1 MPKISAPKTSRTQ
14 TSASSC
20 GYAMAQPAPTPI
32 THLMIHGANEHNL
45 KNVSL
50 NIPKRSLTVLTG
62 VSGSGKSSLAF
73 DTIYAEGQRRYVES
87 LSSYARQFLE
97 MNAKPD
103 VQRIDGLAPAIAIEQ
118 KTTSK
123 NPRSTVG
130 TITEIYDYLRLLYAN
145 AGTATCPNHPEQEI
159 VAQTVQQMVDHIC
172 SQPSGAKLLLLAPV
186 VRGKKGEYAAEFKLW
201 QQQGY
206 TRAEINGVLTE
217 LDAAAKLDKQKK
229 HTIAVVI
236 DRLINKP
243 DDAAYKQRLADGLT
257 TALKLAEG
265 LAEVV
270 NPDTSNRQLF
280 SENHSCPLCGH
291 TTQLEPR
298 LFSFNSPFG
307 ACQTCDGLGEV
318 IYFAPDLVVPDP
330 SLTLNQGAIHP
341 WREKV
346 GTGAR
351 AGFQLNKTGG
361 YYLRALSKHY
371 QFSLDTPWAKL
382 PTDIQ
387 HILLHGSGAETIPFV
402 FEGGKSS
409 FQTRKSYAGVLD
421 ILRKRWDE
429 SSNPYARE
437 DLNRYRAAKPCESCH
452 GSRLN
457 ASALAVN
464 VGGKTIHDFCAMP
477 ITRALEFTE
486 HLETTLVGNS
496 ATIAAPIL
504 REIKARLG
512 FLNHVG
518 LSYLSLARTA
528 GTLSGGESQRIRL
541 ASQIGSGLTGVLYV
555 LDEPSIGLHQRD
567 NARLLETLTRL
578 RDLDNTVLVVEHDE
592 DAIRLA
598 DYVIDMGPKAG
609 VHGGEVVAAGSVA
622 DIIAEPRSITG
633 DYLTGRKAIAIPA
646 KRRNP
651 SAATPLKVH
660 GAQGNNLKNLTVEF
674 PLGILTCVTG
684 VSGSGKSTLVMDT
697 LHNALAA
704 KLNGSREHAAKH
716 EKISGTEAIDK
727 LVNIDQSPIG
737 RTPRS
742 NPATYT
748 GVYGPIRDW
757 YAALPESK
765 ARGYGPGRFRF
776 NVRGGRCEA
785 CEGDGVSKVDMQFL
799 PDVYVP
805 CEVCKGQRFNRE
817 TLEVRYQG
825 KHISDVLNLTVQE
838 AYEFFAPI
846 PKIARSLKPLVDVG
860 LGYIT
865 LGQSATTLSGGEAQ
879 RIKLATELA
888 KRATGKTLYI
898 LDEPTTGL
906 HFHDINQLL
915 KTLHTLVDGGNTMII
930 IEHNLD
936 VVKTADW
943 VIDIGPEGG
952 NGGGQ
957 LVAQGT
963 PEAIAAHP
971 ASLTGQYLAPLLKP
985 KKGKAA

>member
-1 MPKISAPKTSRTQ
+1 MV
-14 TSASSC
+14 
-20 GYAMAQPAPTPI
+20 
-32 THLMIHGANEHNL
+32 HGANEHNL
-45 KNVSL
+45 KNVSINL
-50 NIPKRSLTVLTG
+50 PKRSLTVITG

-87 LSSYARQFLE
+87 LSAYARQFLE

-145 AGTATCPNHPEQEI
+145 AGTAFCPNHPQQEI
-159 VAQTVQQMVDHIC
+159 TAQTIQQMVDMVLAM
-172 SQPSGAKLLLLAPV
+172 PSGTKLLVQAPV
-186 VRGKKGEYAAEFKLW
+186 VRGRKGEYAAEFKLW
-201 QQQGY
+201 QAQGY
-206 TRAEINGVLTE
+206 TRAEINGTLIE
-217 LDAAAKLDKQKK
+217 LAEAPKLDKQKK
-229 HTIAVVI
+229 HSISVVI
-236 DRLINKP
+236 DRLVNKP
-243 DDAAYKQRLADGLT
+243 ENQEYRQRLADSFA

-265 LAEVV
+265 LVEVAIIKD
-270 NPDTSNRQLF
+270 NMESGEHHLF
-280 SENHSCPLCGH
+280 SQNHSCPLCGH

-318 IYFAPDLVVPDP
+318 IYFAPDLLVPDET
-330 SLTLNQGAIHP
+330 LTLNQGAIHP

-346 GTGAR
+346 GQAR
-351 AGFQLNKTGG
+351 DARFALNKTGA
-361 YYLRALSKHY
+361 YYLKALSRHY
-371 QFSLDTPWAKL
+371 QFSLDTPWKKL
-382 PTDIQ
+382 PENIRQ
-387 HILLHGSGAETIPFV
+387 ILLHGSGTETIPFV

-409 FQTRKSYAGVLD
+409 FQTRKSFAGALD

-429 SSNPYARE
+429 STNPYARE
-437 DLNRYRAAKPCESCH
+437 DLNRYRAAKPCEACA

-457 ASALAVN
+457 SSALAVLI
-464 VGGKTIHDFCAMP
+464 GGKTVHQFCEMP
-477 ITRALEFTE
+477 ITTALHFTE
-486 HLETTLVGNS
+486 HLETTLTGNT

-541 ASQIGSGLTGVLYV
+541 AAQIGSGLTGVLYV

-567 NARLLETLTRL
+567 NARLLETLTHL

-598 DYVIDMGPKAG
+598 DWVVDMGPYAG
-609 VHGGEVVAAGSVA
+609 VLGGEVVAQGHVE
-622 DIIAEPRSITG
+622 DLIAAPRSLTG
-633 DYLTGRKAIAIPA
+633 DYLSGRKCIAVPS
-646 KRRNP
+646 KRRKPNALP
-651 SAATPLKVH
+651 PLVVK
-660 GAQGNNLKNLTVEF
+660 GAQGNNLKNINAEF
-674 PLGILTCVTG
+674 PLGVLTCVTG

-697 LHNALAA
+697 LHHALAA
-704 KLNGSREHAAKH
+704 RLNGSREHPAKH
-716 EKISGTEAIDK
+716 TSITGSDSIDK

-748 GVYGPIRDW
+748 GVYAPIRDW

-765 ARGYGPGRFRF
+765 ARGYGPGRFSF
-776 NVRGGRCEA
+776 NVKGGRCEA
-785 CEGDGVSKVDMQFL
+785 CEGDGVIKVDMQFL

-805 CEVCKGQRFNRE
+805 CEVCKGKRFNRE
-817 TLEVRYQG
+817 TLEVRWQG
-825 KHISDVLNLTVQE
+825 KHIADVLAMTVQE

-846 PKIARSLKPLVDVG
+846 PKIARALKPLVDVG
-860 LGYIT
+860 LGYIK

-906 HFHDINQLL
+906 HFHDIAQLL

-936 VVKTADW
+936 VIKTADW

-952 NGGGQ
+952 AGGGEV
-957 LVAQGT
+957 VAVGT
-963 PEAIAAHP
+963 PESICKVP
-971 ASLTGQYLAPLLKP
+971 QSLTGQFLKPLLKAQ
-985 KKGKAA
+985 KAA

>member
-1 MPKISAPKTSRTQ
+1 MVKAGMPKAKAATPAV
-14 TSASSC
+14 AS
-20 GYAMAQPAPTPI
+20 PI

-87 LSSYARQFLE
+87 LSAYARQFLE

-145 AGTATCPNHPEQEI
+145 AGTATCPNHPQQEI
-159 VAQTVQQMVDHIC
+159 TAQTVQQMVDHIC
-172 SQPSGAKLLLLAPV
+172 TQPEGAKLLLLAPV
-186 VRGKKGEYAAEFKLW
+186 IRGKKGEYAAEFKLW

-206 TRAEINGVLTE
+206 TRAEVNGQLIE
-217 LDAAAKLDKQKK
+217 LDAAPKLDKQKK

-243 DDAAYKQRLADGLT
+243 THADYRQRLADGLV

-270 NPDTSNRQLF
+270 NLDSNSRQLF

-307 ACQTCDGLGEV
+307 ACQVCDGLGEV
-318 IYFAPDLVVPDP
+318 IYFAPELVVPEEG
-330 SLTLNQGAIHP
+330 LTLNQGAIHP

-346 GTGAR
+346 GK
-351 AGFQLNKTGG
+351 GFQLNKTGA
-361 YYLRALSKHY
+361 YYLRALSRHY
-371 QFSLDTPWAKL
+371 QFSLDTPWQKL
-382 PTDIQ
+382 PAAIRQ
-387 HILLHGSGAETIPFV
+387 ILLHGSGGETIPFV

-409 FQTRKSYAGVLD
+409 FQTRKPFAGALE
-421 ILRKRWDE
+421 ILKKRWDE
-429 SSNPYARE
+429 STNPYARE
-437 DLNRYRAAKPCESCH
+437 DLNRYRAAKPCEACH

-457 ASALAVN
+457 PSALAVQ
-464 VGGKTIHDFCAMP
+464 VGGKNVHDFCALP

-486 HLETTLVGNS
+486 HLETTLSGNQ

-518 LSYLSLARTA
+518 LSYLSLERTA

-598 DYVIDMGPKAG
+598 DYVVDMGPKAG
-609 VHGGEVVAAGSVA
+609 VHGGEVVAAGTVT
-622 DIIAEPRSITG
+622 DLVAEPRSLTG
-633 DYLTGRKAIAIPA
+633 DYLAGRKTIAIPT
-646 KRRNP
+646 KRRKP
-651 SAATPLKVH
+651 TQTTPLTVH
-660 GAQGNNLKNLTVEF
+660 GAQGNNLQNLTVSF
-674 PLGILTCVTG
+674 PLGVMTCVTG

-704 KLNGSREHAAKH
+704 RLNGSREHPAKH
-716 EKISGTEAIDK
+716 EKISGAEAIDK

-748 GVYGPIRDW
+748 GVYAPIRDW

-765 ARGYGPGRFRF
+765 ARGYGPGRFSF
-776 NVRGGRCEA
+776 NVKGGRCEA
-785 CEGDGVSKVDMQFL
+785 CEGDGVIKVDMQFL

-825 KHISDVLNLTVQE
+825 KSIAEVLTMTVQE

-846 PKIARSLKPLVDVG
+846 PRIARALKPLVDVG
-860 LGYIT
+860 LGYIA

-906 HFHDINQLL
+906 HFHDIAQLL

-957 LVAQGT
+957 LVAEGT
-963 PEAIAAHP
+963 PETIAAHRN
-971 ASLTGQYLAPLLKP
+971 SLTGQFLAPLLKP
-985 KKGKAA
+985 RKPKVA